1 MKKQNENTLVCLI
14 KNRLTVLQPIFLE
27 VIDLSDLH
35 KNHNKPDNS
44 GHYKVIIKSNKFL
57 KLSKIEQH
65 RMVYKCLDDL
75 IPSPI
80 HAIILE
86 TRI

>member
-1 MKKQNENTLVCLI
+1 MKEQNENTLVCLI
-14 KNRLTVLQPIFLE
+14 KNRLAVLQPIFLE

-35 KNHNKPDNS
+35 KNHNKPENS
-44 GHYKVIIKSNKFL
+44 GHYKVIIKSDKFIN
-57 KLSKIEQH
+57 LSKIEQH
-65 RMVYKCLDDL
+65 RTVYKCLDGL

-86 TRI
+86 IRN